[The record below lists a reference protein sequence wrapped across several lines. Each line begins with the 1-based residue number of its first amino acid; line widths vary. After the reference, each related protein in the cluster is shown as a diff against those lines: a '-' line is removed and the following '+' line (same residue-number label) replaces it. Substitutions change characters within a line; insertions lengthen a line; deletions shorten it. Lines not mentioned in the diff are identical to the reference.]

1 MGEILWGKT
10 PWGETLWGRTPW
22 GKTSE
27 RGPPLKGGPSLRTS
41 LPRELS
47 PQPPAFQS
55 VRIRNRRT
63 AGRLRG
69 NSHPGE
75 RHMTKRQT
83 AKLRFPARH
92 GKAKAEKP
100 KNRKNV
106 QATPRRRKTEP
117 DHRYTLINTKIRP
130 APNGAVPRHRLLARW
145 FSTPVCKNRSLCWE
159 SSRRWEARREGALF
173 QEVPSLRGLFH
184 PPGQMASWKVREMTS
199 SCCSR
204 ESLWKLTA

>member
-145 FSTPVCKNRSLCWE
+145 FSTPVCKSRSLCRGKFSE
-159 SSRRWEARREGALF
+159 VGGSEGGRPLSRGAL
-173 QEVPSLRGLFH
+173 PSRSF
-184 PPGQMASWKVREMTS
+184 PSSGQIASWKVREMTS

>member
-10 PWGETLWGRTPW
+10 PWGETLWGRTPWGKTSW

-106 QATPRRRKTEP
+106 RAPPRRRKTES
-117 DHRYTLINTKIRP
+117 DKRNTLINTKIRP
-130 APNGAVPRHRLLARW
+130 APNGAFPGTGSLPDGFQHPSAKTGACAGKVLGGGRLGGRAPSFKRCPPFEV
-145 FSTPVCKNRSLCWE
+145 FSIPPVKW
-159 SSRRWEARREGALF
+159 
-173 QEVPSLRGLFH
+173 LRGRC
-184 PPGQMASWKVREMTS
+184 GR
-199 SCCSR
+199 
-204 ESLWKLTA
+204 

>member
-1 MGEILWGKT
+1 M
-10 PWGETLWGRTPW
+10 GETLWGRTPW

-106 QATPRRRKTEP
+106 RATPRRRKTES
-117 DHRYTLINTKIRP
+117 DKRNTLINTKIRP
-130 APNGAVPRHRLLARW
+130 APNGAFPGTGSLPDGFQHPSAKTGACAGKVLGGGRLEGRAPSFKRCPPFEV
-145 FSTPVCKNRSLCWE
+145 FSIPPVKW
-159 SSRRWEARREGALF
+159 
-173 QEVPSLRGLFH
+173 LRGRC
-184 PPGQMASWKVREMTS
+184 GR
-199 SCCSR
+199 
-204 ESLWKLTA
+204 